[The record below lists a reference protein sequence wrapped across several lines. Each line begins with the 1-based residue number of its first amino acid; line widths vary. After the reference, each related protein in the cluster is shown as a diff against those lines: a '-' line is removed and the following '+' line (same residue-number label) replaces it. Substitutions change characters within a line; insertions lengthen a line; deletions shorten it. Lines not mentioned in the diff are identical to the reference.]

1 MSFSQFMLYLLPPSN
16 ELEGCELLFADS
28 VFFNK
33 EDGSIEFM
41 AKTKQGKLVGTYQP
55 GRGPS

>member
-1 MSFSQFMLYLLPPSN
+1 MLYLLPPSN

-28 VFFNK
+28 VFFSK

-55 GRGPS
+55 GKGPISTKIN

>member
-1 MSFSQFMLYLLPPSN
+1 MLYLLPPSN

-28 VFFNK
+28 VFFSK

-55 GRGPS
+55 GKGPS